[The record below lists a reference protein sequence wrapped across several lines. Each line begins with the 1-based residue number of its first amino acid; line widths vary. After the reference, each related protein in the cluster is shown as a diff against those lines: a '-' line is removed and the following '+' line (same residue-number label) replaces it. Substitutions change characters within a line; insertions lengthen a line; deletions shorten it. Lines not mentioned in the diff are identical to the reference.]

1 MHETDKI
8 TWGLAA
14 SSKPSKHALYS
25 GWLSLA
31 KSTVKDSLMKSILL
45 KTEKYVFLKKYVFYI
60 LIIRN
65 IWVFEIVTIL
75 ANLSGLMLVM
85 LGIMETLK
93 LKQIK

>member
-1 MHETDKI
+1 
-8 TWGLAA
+8 
-14 SSKPSKHALYS
+14 
-25 GWLSLA
+25 
-31 KSTVKDSLMKSILL
+31 MKSILL